1 MPFVNVH
8 LVGPLNQEQKQKIAE
23 DITNS
28 LEKHAGKKKR
38 NHLCRIFRSA
48 WHSMGRRRKNEGLAK
63 PA

>member
-28 LEKHAGKKKR
+28 LEKHAGKKKETTYVEF
-38 NHLCRIFRSA
+38 LDQPGTQWA
-48 WHSMGRRRKNEGLAK
+48 VGGKMKA
-63 PA
+63 